1 MKEFLALCHV
11 LCVELAEGIELDVAN
26 ETGSATHGS
35 FLVDQCVGTAEPQ
48 TGPRKC
54 QHVSAP
60 IVVAAARTV
69 TATST
74 PPAAGATHAGTG
86 SACSGGAMSA
96 LTTTSKVVVEVAAG
110 VVHIQRLLLHILL
123 VLLFV
128 SRLLVSVEF
137 GALAKQVELH
147 GP

>member
-1 MKEFLALCHV
+1 M
-11 LCVELAEGIELDVAN
+11 ELAEGIKLNVAN

-35 FLVDQCVGTAEPQ
+35 FFVDQCVGTAEPQ

-60 IVVAAARTV
+60 IVVVAAARTV

-96 LTTTSKVVVEVAAG
+96 VTTTSKVVVMVAAG